1 MKRMSKLALA
11 LVLVLAMSAGFSAC
25 GGGGDFDASTMTI
38 GSSTSVDTLNPLS
51 SYEQQ
56 SFEIIALVYD
66 PLVRY
71 DKELNP
77 SPALADD
84 WKVSKDEKT
93 WTFHLNKDAKWHDGQ
108 PVTSEDVKY
117 TYELM
122 LDTGLGYM
130 YSSYLEGITD
140 ITCPDEQTV
149 VMKTKL
155 PKANMLMNTT
165 PIMPKHVWEKVKKE
179 ELETWD
185 NGEMIGSGPYKL
197 VSNENGIVKWSA
209 RMKSIIARNQ
219 Q

>member
-1 MKRMSKLALA
+1 M
-11 LVLVLAMSAGFSAC
+11 
-25 GGGGDFDASTMTI
+25 
-38 GSSTSVDTLNPLS
+38 
-51 SYEQQ
+51 
-56 SFEIIALVYD
+56 YD

-197 VSNENGIVKWSA
+197 VSNENGIVKVS
-209 RMKSIIARNQ
+209 KNEESIIARNQ